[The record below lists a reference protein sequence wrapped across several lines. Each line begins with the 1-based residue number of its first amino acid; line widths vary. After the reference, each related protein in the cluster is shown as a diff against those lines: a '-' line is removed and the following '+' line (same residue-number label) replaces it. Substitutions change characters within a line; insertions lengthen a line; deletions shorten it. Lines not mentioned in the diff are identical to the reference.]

1 MGKTILT
8 SKQLNFLECVSKDE
22 QITKNFYFTGGT
34 VLSEFYLKHR
44 LSEDIDLFSEYAE
57 VDPQVPEAFLRKI
70 SKKLGIK
77 EFKVS
82 QFLGLVSF
90 ILVFQDGETLKVDF
104 NYYPF
109 PRINKGKKYKNLDID
124 SLYDIAVN
132 KVHTLFMKPRARD
145 YIDLYSIMTTQKD
158 YTLDKLILDAKAK
171 FDWDIDR
178 LNLASQFIRVKEFK
192 IDYPKMLI
200 PFSANQMQEFF
211 VEEARKLKK
220 EIFE

>member
-1 MGKTILT
+1 
-8 SKQLNFLECVSKDE
+8 LECVSRNE

-132 KVHTLFMKPRARD
+132 KVHTLCRRHVSAALEIRISKRQRFAYPLDIPR
-145 YIDLYSIMTTQKD
+145 YLS
-158 YTLDKLILDAKAK
+158 
-171 FDWDIDR
+171 
-178 LNLASQFIRVKEFK
+178 
-192 IDYPKMLI
+192 
-200 PFSANQMQEFF
+200 MQLQVQELFCAYQS
-211 VEEARKLKK
+211 ESSS
-220 EIFE
+220 